1 MAQTKQTEHKDE
13 ELSTDTP
20 GSWGSDAIA
29 DDNDDLRDNDTID
42 LSDRYIINDG
52 EIDTKRFSAGPSVE
66 LSLQWWNRRVDF
78 QVRREPSEHRVLVVD
93 VVSTVWTVHIITA
106 SVVAFLLLLG
116 FGLFGPLSMGA
127 ALLCMVFFI
136 LAGILFFAYERFVH
150 GASTT
155 MGDIRIMDTPIWEAI
170 KAKAGSDL
178 DASYDV
184 RMLKFNDACK
194 QAKKDHAAR
203 CAEIKKEA
211 KARGE
216 KKPDVPELVMPK
228 KEDFVPAKI
237 DNLPTVDGIYLEV
250 MDMLAIDAQREYED
264 KLFILYE
271 SQPEELERIGRGVR
285 TCDCQGCRVSEKLDI
300 TPQSFGTDVNANRT
314 VFQVGVGNGF
324 LDKLHAK
331 RDAKRKEKIERDI
344 KRYEDKKAAEL
355 KRHRDLERRRIAKK
369 TVDEAQRK
377 SKSAKPKAGAHR
389 KPKARRSRLGILSG
403 DNAKVRDEKAKNYD
417 ELFAD
422 TASDDKVETKGV
434 DD

>member
-1 MAQTKQTEHKDE
+1 MAQTKQTEYKDDK
-13 ELSTDTP
+13 LSIDTP

-29 DDNDDLRDNDTID
+29 DDNDDLGDNDTID

-106 SVVAFLLLLG
+106 SVVALLLLLG

-170 KAKAGSDL
+170 KAKAASDL

-184 RMLKFNDACK
+184 RMAKFNEACA
-194 QAKKDHAAR
+194 QAKKDHAAQ

-216 KKPDVPELVMPK
+216 KKPDLPELVMPK

-264 KLFILYE
+264 KLFKLYE

-324 LDKLHAK
+324 LDKLHAA
-331 RDAKRKEKIERDI
+331 RDAKRKAKIERDI

-369 TVDEAQRK
+369 TVDAAQRK

-389 KPKARRSRLGILSG
+389 AKKVKRSRLGVLSG
-403 DNAKVRDEKAKNYD
+403 DNAGVREKKAQNYE

-422 TASDDKVETKGV
+422 TASHDKVEIKGV
-434 DD
+434 DE

>member
-1 MAQTKQTEHKDE
+1 MAKTEHIDHKDE

-20 GSWGSDAIA
+20 GSWGSDAVV
-29 DDNDDLRDNDTID
+29 DDNDDLHDNDTID

-106 SVVAFLLLLG
+106 NVVALLLLLG

-136 LAGILFFAYERFVH
+136 LAGVLFFAYERFVH

-170 KAKAGSDL
+170 KAKADSDL

-184 RMLKFNDACK
+184 RMAKFNEACA

-203 CAEIKKEA
+203 CSEIKKEA
-211 KARGE
+211 KAKGE
-216 KKPDVPELVMPK
+216 KKPDLPKLVMPK

-264 KLFILYE
+264 KLFDLYE
-271 SQPEELERIGRGVR
+271 SQPEE
-285 TCDCQGCRVSEKLDI
+285 
-300 TPQSFGTDVNANRT
+300 
-314 VFQVGVGNGF
+314 
-324 LDKLHAK
+324 
-331 RDAKRKEKIERDI
+331 
-344 KRYEDKKAAEL
+344 
-355 KRHRDLERRRIAKK
+355 
-369 TVDEAQRK
+369 
-377 SKSAKPKAGAHR
+377 
-389 KPKARRSRLGILSG
+389 
-403 DNAKVRDEKAKNYD
+403 
-417 ELFAD
+417 
-422 TASDDKVETKGV
+422 
-434 DD
+434 